1 LKASRSYQSITF
13 VDAAGRE
20 AVKVDWSGRV
30 RKLRSV
36 EDQPL
41 FARLRAVGSQG
52 SIDIEGPF
60 TDQYGNILFSTGIY
74 KTDQDIGKFGGAVI
88 IDYNLEEFFNYAG
101 RIKIFGKNPIWLF
114 APDGSV
120 LKRQAGDQS
129 GFDPRGYF
137 AKGFQRDPLLTRVD
151 DGMLVYQDLSI
162 IPDRPLLRLAISI
175 PSSLLLRD
183 MRSVLRFFFLVFAAS
198 IVLISVIAYYLAR
211 YLSTPIIELA
221 AAASR
226 IARGERSAQVRVK
239 ATGEVQMLVDS
250 FNRMA
255 EDLEKTTVSRDY
267 VDNIINNM
275 VDTLIVASP
284 DGRIIRVNAAAC
296 VLLKYDE
303 EELVG
308 RPLDLVIVHAP
319 GTGENLVDELMKETI
334 YSGEMFYR
342 VKDGG
347 RVPVLFS
354 SSVMFDTQQKLAG
367 IVCVAQDITER
378 KRAEAQLKGYS
389 EELAEI
395 NEELKTFAYIVSH
408 DLRAPLVNIKGFSD
422 ELLYSI
428 EEIKPV
434 LEKHLVDI
442 EEGQRRKYNLILEKD
457 IPEALKFIGS
467 SVRRMD
473 NLINAILKLSR
484 AGLRKLNP
492 EPLQTEEFVQTI
504 LHTLAHQIDTRRIT
518 VTLGRL
524 PDLVADRIAVEQIF
538 GNLLDNAVKY
548 LEPGRPG
555 RITISADCGSEEV
568 VFRIRDNGRGMS
580 KEDIP
585 KAFEIFRRVGA
596 RMLRRRHGPCLCED
610 PHPPPRRAHLVRVRA
625 RRRDD
630 LQLFAS
636 PVRRATRRAA
646 ASGREAM
653 SVRENQ
659 AAVLLVE
666 DDPGHAL
673 LIEKNL
679 RRAGLASSIVVLD
692 DGGKAADYLLKQG
705 DYALS
710 GHLLPPFVLLDL
722 DLPVLNGLQVLKLM
736 KSDERTKRIPVIVL
750 TSRDNPREIAQC
762 YELGCNLYVT
772 KPVEYDRFSD
782 AIQRLGTFL
791 SIVKT
796 PEKE

>member
-1 LKASRSYQSITF
+1 MARDSTGLSIFPRLLIAFVGVVIIMSSILTAVFYVFSRKSVEKRTEEYVRQQFQTISYNFGLELRNALIKDLQLLASNPLLDEFLMSSEAEREVTARAVERSFLESLKASRSYQSITF
-13 VDAAGRE
+13 VDAAGKE

-36 EDQPL
+36 GDQPL
-41 FARLRAVGSQG
+41 FARLRAAGSPG

-101 RIKIFGKNPIWLF
+101 RIKIFGKNPTWLF
-114 APDGSV
+114 APDGTV

-137 AKGFQRDPLLTRVD
+137 AKGFQRDPLLSMVD

-183 MRSVLRFFFLVFAAS
+183 MRSLLRFFFLVFAAS

-211 YLSTPIIELA
+211 YLSGPIIELA

-284 DGRIIRVNAAAC
+284 DGRIIRLNAAVC
-296 VLLKYDE
+296 MLLGYDE

-308 RPLDLVIVHAP
+308 RPLDLVIDHVP
-319 GTGENLVDELMKETI
+319 GTGENLVDELVKETI
-334 YSGEMFYR
+334 YSGERFYR
-342 VKDGG
+342 VKGGG

-354 SSVMFDTQQKLAG
+354 SSVMYDAQRKAAG

-434 LEKHLVDI
+434 LEKHLADI
-442 EEGQRRKYNLILEKD
+442 EEGQRKKYNLILEKD

-524 PDLVADRIAVEQIF
+524 PDLVADRTAIEQIF

-548 LEPGRPG
+548 LDPARPG
-555 RITISADCGSEEV
+555 RITISADCGSDEI

-585 KAFEIFRRVGA
+585 KAFEIFRRVGKQDA
-596 RMLRRRHGPCLCED
+596 
-610 PHPPPRRAHLVRVRA
+610 
-625 RRRDD
+625 
-630 LQLFAS
+630 
-636 PVRRATRRAA
+636 
-646 ASGREAM
+646 
-653 SVRENQ
+653 
-659 AAVLLVE
+659 
-666 DDPGHAL
+666 PG
-673 LIEKNL
+673 EGM
-679 RRAGLASSIVVLD
+679 GLAYVKTLLRLLGGRIWCESEPGVGTTFSFSLPLSAGQPGERLPQ
-692 DGGKAADYLLKQG
+692 GGK
-705 DYALS
+705 
-710 GHLLPPFVLLDL
+710 P
-722 DLPVLNGLQVLKLM
+722 
-736 KSDERTKRIPVIVL
+736 
-750 TSRDNPREIAQC
+750 
-762 YELGCNLYVT
+762 
-772 KPVEYDRFSD
+772 
-782 AIQRLGTFL
+782 
-791 SIVKT
+791 
-796 PEKE
+796 

>member
-1 LKASRSYQSITF
+1 MARDSTGLSIFPRLLIAFVGVVIIMSGMLTAVFYVFSRKSVEKQTEEYVRQQFQTISYNFGSELRNALVKDLQLLDSNPLLDEFLMSSEAEREVTARAVERSFLESLKASRSYQSITF

-20 AVKVDWSGRV
+20 AVQVDWSGRV
-30 RKLRSV
+30 RKRRSV
-36 EDQPL
+36 GDRPL
-41 FARLRAVGSQG
+41 FARLRAGKPG
-52 SIDIEGPF
+52 SIEMEGPF
-60 TDQYGNILFSTGIY
+60 ADQYGNILFSTGIY

-101 RIKIFGKNPIWLF
+101 RIKIFDKNPVWLF
-114 APDGSV
+114 APDGTV
-120 LKRQAGDQS
+120 LKRQAGDQA

-137 AKGFQRDPLLTRVD
+137 AKGFQRDPLLSMVD

-211 YLSTPIIELA
+211 YLSRPIIELA
-221 AAASR
+221 QAASR

-284 DGRIIRVNAAAC
+284 DGRIVRLNAAAC
-296 VLLKYDE
+296 VLLGYDE

-308 RPLDLVIVHAP
+308 RPLDLVIIQAP
-319 GTGENLVDELMKETI
+319 GTAENLGDELVRETI

-354 SSVMFDTQQKLAG
+354 SSVMYNAQQKVAG

-434 LEKHLVDI
+434 LEKQLADI
-442 EEGQRRKYNLILEKD
+442 EEGQRQKYNLILEKD

-504 LHTLAHQIDTRRIT
+504 LHTFAHQIDTRRIT
-518 VTLGRL
+518 VTLDRL
-524 PDLVADRIAVEQIF
+524 PDLVADRTAVEQIF

-555 RITISADCGSEEV
+555 RITISADCGSDEV

-585 KAFEIFRRVGA
+585 KAFEIFRRVGKQDA
-596 RMLRRRHGPCLCED
+596 
-610 PHPPPRRAHLVRVRA
+610 
-625 RRRDD
+625 
-630 LQLFAS
+630 
-636 PVRRATRRAA
+636 
-646 ASGREAM
+646 
-653 SVRENQ
+653 
-659 AAVLLVE
+659 
-666 DDPGHAL
+666 PG
-673 LIEKNL
+673 EGM
-679 RRAGLASSIVVLD
+679 GLAYVKTLIRLLGGRIWCESEPGVGTTFSFSLPLSVGQPGERLPQ
-692 DGGKAADYLLKQG
+692 GGK
-705 DYALS
+705 
-710 GHLLPPFVLLDL
+710 P
-722 DLPVLNGLQVLKLM
+722 
-736 KSDERTKRIPVIVL
+736 
-750 TSRDNPREIAQC
+750 
-762 YELGCNLYVT
+762 
-772 KPVEYDRFSD
+772 
-782 AIQRLGTFL
+782 
-791 SIVKT
+791 
-796 PEKE
+796 

>member
-1 LKASRSYQSITF
+1 MARDSTGLSIFPRLLIAFVGVVIIMSSILTAVFYVFSRKSVEKRTEEYVRQQFQTISYNFGSELRNALVKDLQLLASNPLLDEFLMSSEAEREVTARAVERSFLESLKASRSYQSITF

-30 RKLRSV
+30 RKLRFV
-36 EDQPL
+36 GDQPL
-41 FARLRAVGSQG
+41 FARLRAAGSPG
-52 SIDIEGPF
+52 SIDMEGPF

-114 APDGSV
+114 APGGTV
-120 LKRQAGDQS
+120 LKRQADDQS

-137 AKGFQRDPLLTRVD
+137 AKGFQRDPLLTMVD

-183 MRSVLRFFFLVFAAS
+183 MRSVLQFFFLVFAAS

-211 YLSTPIIELA
+211 YLSGPIIELA

-284 DGRIIRVNAAAC
+284 DGRIIRLNAAVC
-296 VLLKYDE
+296 VLLGYDE

-308 RPLDLVIVHAP
+308 RPLDLVIDHVP
-319 GTGENLVDELMKETI
+319 GTGENLVDELVKETI
-334 YSGEMFYR
+334 YSGERFYR
-342 VKDGG
+342 VKGGG

-354 SSVMFDTQQKLAG
+354 SSVMYDAQRKAAG

-434 LEKHLVDI
+434 LEKHLADI
-442 EEGQRRKYNLILEKD
+442 EEGQRQKYNLILEKD

-524 PDLVADRIAVEQIF
+524 PDLVADRTAIEQIF

-548 LEPGRPG
+548 LDPARPG
-555 RITISADCGSEEV
+555 RITISADCGSDEI
-568 VFRIRDNGRGMS
+568 VFRIQDNGRGMS

-585 KAFEIFRRVGA
+585 KAFEIFRRVGKQDA
-596 RMLRRRHGPCLCED
+596 
-610 PHPPPRRAHLVRVRA
+610 
-625 RRRDD
+625 
-630 LQLFAS
+630 
-636 PVRRATRRAA
+636 
-646 ASGREAM
+646 
-653 SVRENQ
+653 
-659 AAVLLVE
+659 
-666 DDPGHAL
+666 PG
-673 LIEKNL
+673 EGM
-679 RRAGLASSIVVLD
+679 GLAYVKTLLRLLGGRIWCESEPGVGTTFSFSLPLSAGQPSERLPQ
-692 DGGKAADYLLKQG
+692 GGKQ
-705 DYALS
+705 
-710 GHLLPPFVLLDL
+710 
-722 DLPVLNGLQVLKLM
+722 
-736 KSDERTKRIPVIVL
+736 
-750 TSRDNPREIAQC
+750 
-762 YELGCNLYVT
+762 
-772 KPVEYDRFSD
+772 
-782 AIQRLGTFL
+782 
-791 SIVKT
+791 
-796 PEKE
+796 

>member
-1 LKASRSYQSITF
+1 MARDSTGLSIFPRLLIAFVGVVIVMSSILTAVFYVFSRKSVEKQTEEYVRQQFQTISYNFGSELRNALVKDLQLLDSNPLLDEFLMSSEAEREVTARAVERSFLESLKASRSYQSITF
-13 VDAAGRE
+13 VDASGRE

-30 RKLRSV
+30 RKRHFV
-36 EDQPL
+36 GDRPL
-41 FARLRAVGSQG
+41 FARLRAGKPG
-52 SIDIEGPF
+52 SIEMEGPF

-74 KTDQDIGKFGGAVI
+74 KTDEDIGKFGGAVI

-101 RIKIFGKNPIWLF
+101 RIKIFDKNPVWLF
-114 APDGSV
+114 APDGTI
-120 LKRQAGDQS
+120 LKRQARDQS

-137 AKGFQRDPLLTRVD
+137 AKGFQRDPLLTMVD

-183 MRSVLRFFFLVFAAS
+183 MRSLLRFFFLVFAAS
-198 IVLISVIAYYLAR
+198 IALISVIAYYLAR
-211 YLSTPIIELA
+211 YLSGPIIELA

-226 IARGERSAQVRVK
+226 IARGERSAQVLVK

-255 EDLEKTTVSRDY
+255 DDLEKTTVSRDY

-275 VDTLIVASP
+275 MDTLIVASP
-284 DGRIIRVNAAAC
+284 DGRIVRLNAAAC
-296 VLLKYDE
+296 VLLGYDE

-308 RPLDLVIVHAP
+308 QPLDLIIANAP
-319 GTGENLVDELMKETI
+319 GAGENMGNELMRETI
-334 YSGEMFYR
+334 YSGERFYR

-354 SSVMFDTQQKLAG
+354 SSVIYDAQHAVAG

-422 ELLYSI
+422 ELLFSI

-434 LEKHLVDI
+434 LEKHLADI
-442 EEGQRRKYNLILEKD
+442 EERQRQRYSLILEKD

-504 LHTLAHQIDTRRIT
+504 LHTLAHQIDTRRVT
-518 VTLGRL
+518 VTLERL
-524 PDLVADRIAVEQIF
+524 PDLVADRTAVEQIF

-555 RITISADCGSEEV
+555 RITISADRVSDEV

-585 KAFEIFRRVGA
+585 KAFEIFRRVGKQDA
-596 RMLRRRHGPCLCED
+596 
-610 PHPPPRRAHLVRVRA
+610 
-625 RRRDD
+625 
-630 LQLFAS
+630 
-636 PVRRATRRAA
+636 
-646 ASGREAM
+646 
-653 SVRENQ
+653 
-659 AAVLLVE
+659 
-666 DDPGHAL
+666 PG
-673 LIEKNL
+673 EGM
-679 RRAGLASSIVVLD
+679 GLAYVKTLIRLLGGRIWCESEPGVGTTFSFSLPLSAGQPGERQPQ
-692 DGGKAADYLLKQG
+692 GGK
-705 DYALS
+705 
-710 GHLLPPFVLLDL
+710 P
-722 DLPVLNGLQVLKLM
+722 
-736 KSDERTKRIPVIVL
+736 
-750 TSRDNPREIAQC
+750 
-762 YELGCNLYVT
+762 
-772 KPVEYDRFSD
+772 
-782 AIQRLGTFL
+782 
-791 SIVKT
+791 
-796 PEKE
+796 

>member
-1 LKASRSYQSITF
+1 MARNSTGLSIFPRLLIAFVGVVIIMSSMLTAVFYVFSRKSVEKQTEEYVRQQFQTISYNFGSELRNALIKDLQLLDSNPLLDEFLMSSEAEREVTARAVERSFFESLKASRSYQSITF

-30 RKLRSV
+30 RKNEYV
-36 EDQPL
+36 GGWPL
-41 FARLRAVGSQG
+41 FTRLRAGNSG
-52 SIDIEGPF
+52 SIDVEGPF
-60 TDQYGNILFSTGIY
+60 TDRFGNILFSTGIY
-74 KTDQDIGKFGGAVI
+74 KTDADIGRFGGAVV
-88 IDYNLEEFFNYAG
+88 IDYNLEEFFDYAS
-101 RIKIFGKNPIWLF
+101 RIKIFDKNPVWLF
-114 APDGSV
+114 APDGTI
-120 LKRQAGDQS
+120 LKRPSGEMS

-137 AKGFQRDPLLTRVD
+137 AQRVQREPLLTMVN

-175 PSSLLLRD
+175 PTSLLLRD

-198 IVLISVIAYYLAR
+198 IVLISVVAFYLAR
-211 YLSTPIIELA
+211 YLSGPIIELA
-221 AAASR
+221 RAASR
-226 IARGERSAQVRVK
+226 IARGERTAQVRVK

-275 VDTLIVASP
+275 MDTLIVASP
-284 DGRIIRVNAAAC
+284 DGRIVRLNAAAC
-296 VLLKYDE
+296 VLLGYDE
-303 EELVG
+303 KELVG
-308 RPLDLVIVHAP
+308 RPLDIVIARAP
-319 GTGENLVDELMKETI
+319 GTGENLGDELMKETI
-334 YSGEMFYR
+334 YSGERYYR
-342 VKDGG
+342 IKGGG

-354 SSVMFDTQQKLAG
+354 SSVIYDVRQKVAG

-434 LEKHLVDI
+434 FEKHLAGVQ
-442 EEGQRRKYNLILEKD
+442 EGQRKKYNLILEKD

-473 NLINAILKLSR
+473 NLINSILKLSR

-492 EPLQTEEFVQTI
+492 EPLQTEEFVQAI

-518 VTLGRL
+518 VTIDRL
-524 PDLVADRIAVEQIF
+524 PDLVADRTAIEQIF

-555 RITISADCGSEEV
+555 RIMINAECSSDEV

-585 KAFEIFRRVGA
+585 KAFEIFRRVGKQDA
-596 RMLRRRHGPCLCED
+596 PGEGMGLAYVKTLIRLLGGRIWCESE
-610 PHPPPRRAHLVRVRA
+610 PGEGTTFSFSLPL
-625 RRRDD
+625 
-630 LQLFAS
+630 
-636 PVRRATRRAA
+636 AA
-646 ASGREAM
+646 ARPG
-653 SVRENQ
+653 VRLPQ
-659 AAVLLVE
+659 
-666 DDPGHAL
+666 G
-673 LIEKNL
+673 EK
-679 RRAGLASSIVVLD
+679 
-692 DGGKAADYLLKQG
+692 
-705 DYALS
+705 
-710 GHLLPPFVLLDL
+710 P
-722 DLPVLNGLQVLKLM
+722 
-736 KSDERTKRIPVIVL
+736 
-750 TSRDNPREIAQC
+750 
-762 YELGCNLYVT
+762 
-772 KPVEYDRFSD
+772 
-782 AIQRLGTFL
+782 
-791 SIVKT
+791 
-796 PEKE
+796 